1 VTDTAFSSPTAG
13 NFRRG
18 WLGQGARPV
27 LPPDLATFEQAIAC
41 FNSDDYKNAAAFRRD
56 GAAGGAEIAFSPVS
70 KISPK
75 MDLFQTKFVAIYI
88 AA

>member
-1 VTDTAFSSPTAG
+1 VTDTAFSRQLRYG

-27 LPPDLATFEQAIAC
+27 LPPDLAPGFLPA
-41 FNSDDYKNAAAFRRD
+41 
-56 GAAGGAEIAFSPVS
+56 
-70 KISPK
+70 K
-75 MDLFQTKFVAIYI
+75 MDLFQTKFAGIYI